1 MKSSHN
7 QNSYFKQYFVSSL
20 LMSNSSRVVEIDRE
34 FINLKSAKQT
44 KKSVI
49 RLKTTNV
56 SLHMVNSDARKLW
69 NYKISNFI
77 FSFWNW
83 YINLMSLFFC
93 WVATILNKN
102 HNLDLDMGV
111 FFTLID
117 LINYKVH
124 KMNQLLNL
132 AKSSGWYH
140 CT

>member
-56 SLHMVNSDARKLW
+56 SLDMVNSDARKL
-69 NYKISNFI
+69 
-77 FSFWNW
+77 
-83 YINLMSLFFC
+83 
-93 WVATILNKN
+93 
-102 HNLDLDMGV
+102 
-111 FFTLID
+111 
-117 LINYKVH
+117 
-124 KMNQLLNL
+124 
-132 AKSSGWYH
+132 
-140 CT
+140 

>member
-56 SLHMVNSDARKLW
+56 SLHMVNSDARKL
-69 NYKISNFI
+69 
-77 FSFWNW
+77 
-83 YINLMSLFFC
+83 
-93 WVATILNKN
+93 
-102 HNLDLDMGV
+102 
-111 FFTLID
+111 
-117 LINYKVH
+117 
-124 KMNQLLNL
+124 
-132 AKSSGWYH
+132 
-140 CT
+140 